1 MADGLRYG
9 MARRARQRRL
19 TIGHATGLT
28 IGHATRLTIGHATRS
43 QKQNFLNQFS
53 PSPLQ
58 MFILILIVV
67 YFSIHRLNCLGDDHD
82 IRYKTLHKI
91 V

>member
-1 MADGLRYG
+1 

-19 TIGHATGLT
+19 TV
-28 IGHATRLTIGHATRS
+28 GHATRS

-58 MFILILIVV
+58 MLILIIIVV
-67 YFSIHRLNCLGDDHD
+67 
-82 IRYKTLHKI
+82 
-91 V
+91 

>member
-19 TIGHATGLT
+19 TYGHAKGLTVGHATGLT
-28 IGHATRLTIGHATRS
+28 YGHATGLTYGHATRS

-58 MFILILIVV
+58 MLNLMLIVV
-67 YFSIHRLNCLGDDHD
+67 
-82 IRYKTLHKI
+82 
-91 V
+91 